1 MRRSANPPERRGQ
14 EPADGIVA
22 FMGRI
27 AVCVLLVSLVLA
39 GCGKVSQN
47 KPDAGNTDDAGN
59 TTIDAS
65 PSGDATVVTEAALS
79 GMVGSKVG
87 SVDIVSNLPDNSM
100 MAASKTDAG
109 GSATIKVFAGG
120 SVTAI
125 YHHTADLGADLITW
139 VGVKPGDTLTFG
151 NRNFAPSSQAD
162 PSLGTQTYSWPG
174 LAGASQYKVFTTCNN
189 KTSALSA
196 PAGTTSVI
204 GQEFGSCHRDPMTVL
219 FTALDASN
227 ALIDYGVATV
237 QKFTSGASVAVPAWN
252 STATALATVNI
263 TGLPA
268 EVASVS
274 GNFRVVAD
282 PLTDFNPSVGYSG
295 TVTGGAFTA
304 SNLGIA
310 QGVGLRALGAVD
322 LSRGGTFRV
331 IHVLDAIALD
341 TLTQTVAA
349 PMLPPWSQ
357 TRTTATAGSRM
368 ASWLLVAS
376 AASVHK
382 GQVLHMTWNHSVAGA
397 ASPSQWDVIM
407 PPGQTSFAFPMFPVP
422 LGDNQPAASDT
433 LNASTRVFDIPS
445 VTGYDMLR
453 ARSSADV
460 MCLECSVRT
469 GDLRR
474 VVYTDT
480 L

>member
-1 MRRSANPPERRGQ
+1 
-14 EPADGIVA
+14 
-22 FMGRI
+22 MGGI
-27 AVCVLLVSLVLA
+27 AVRVLLSSLGVSLVLA

-65 PSGDATVVTEAALS
+65 PLGEATVVTEAALIG
-79 GMVGSKVG
+79 GMVGAKVG
-87 SVDIVSNLPDNSM
+87 SIDIVSNLPDNSM
-100 MAASKTDAG
+100 QAAAKTDAS

-139 VGVKPGDTLTFG
+139 VGVKPGDVLTFG
-151 NRNFAPSSQAD
+151 SRNFAPSTQAD
-162 PSLGTQTYSWPG
+162 PSLGSQTYAWPG
-174 LAGASQYKVFTTCNN
+174 LAGASQYKVFTACNN
-189 KTSALSA
+189 KTSALNA
-196 PAGTTSVI
+196 PAGALSVA

-227 ALIDYGVATV
+227 ALIDYGVVTV
-237 QKFTSGASVAVPAWN
+237 QKFTSGTTVQLGAWN
-252 STATALATVNI
+252 STAQALATVNL

-295 TVTGGAFTA
+295 AVTGGAFTV

-322 LSRGGTFRV
+322 LGRGGTFRV

-349 PMLPPWSQ
+349 PVLPPWSQ
-357 TRTTATAGSRM
+357 TRTTASAGSRT
-368 ASWLLVAS
+368 ASWLLVTS

-382 GQVLHMTWNHSVAGA
+382 GQVLHMTWNHTVAGA
-397 ASPSQWDVIM
+397 PSPSQWDIIM
-407 PPGQTSFAFPMFPVP
+407 PPGQASFAFPTFPAP
-422 LGDNQPAASDT
+422 LSDSEPAANDT
-433 LNASTRVFDIPS
+433 LSASTRVFDIPS

-453 ARSSADV
+453 ATPSANV

-469 GDLRR
+469 GDFRR

>member
-1 MRRSANPPERRGQ
+1 
-14 EPADGIVA
+14 
-22 FMGRI
+22 MGGI
-27 AVCVLLVSLVLA
+27 AVRVLLSSLGVSLVLA

-65 PSGDATVVTEAALS
+65 PLGEATVVTEAALIG
-79 GMVGSKVG
+79 GMVGAKVG
-87 SVDIVSNLPDNSM
+87 SIDIVSNLPDNSM
-100 MAASKTDAG
+100 QAAAKTDAS

-151 NRNFAPSSQAD
+151 SRNFAPSSQAD
-162 PSLGTQTYSWPG
+162 PGMGSQIYAWPALGN
-174 LAGASQYKVFTTCNN
+174 AAHYKVWTLCNP
-189 KTSALSA
+189 SLSVDA
-196 PAGTTSVI
+196 PTTSFSAT
-204 GQEFGSCHRDPMTVL
+204 EGSLCHHDPMTVVY
-219 FTALDASN
+219 AAVDAN
-227 ALIDYGVATV
+227 NTLIGYGLRSVTFAKNATV
-237 QKFTSGASVAVPAWN
+237 ALPSWSSPSA
-252 STATALATVNI
+252 ATISI

-274 GNFRVVAD
+274 GNFRVVLD
-282 PLTDFNPSVGYSG
+282 PLSDFNPSVGYSG
-295 TVTGGAFTA
+295 AVTGGAFTV

-322 LSRGGTFRV
+322 LGRGGTFRV

-349 PMLPPWSQ
+349 PVLPPWSQ
-357 TRTTATAGSRM
+357 TRTTASAGSRT
-368 ASWLLVAS
+368 ASWLLVTS

-382 GQVLHMTWNHSVAGA
+382 GQVLHMTWNHTVAGA
-397 ASPSQWDVIM
+397 PSPSQWDIIM
-407 PPGQTSFAFPMFPVP
+407 PPGQASFAFPTFPAP
-422 LGDNQPAASDT
+422 LSDSEPAANDT
-433 LNASTRVFDIPS
+433 LSASTRVFDIPS
-445 VTGYDMLR
+445 VPSYDMLR
-453 ARSSADV
+453 ATPSANV

-469 GDLRR
+469 GDFRR